1 MGANPQREYQEN
13 KEQENELTFNLLLL
27 HLEGLARLLSLA
39 LQLEIRGLLLLERLA
54 LVLVR
59 DADLHQLPVEA
70 RHVLLLLLE
79 RGPRLLE
86 RGTLPLEL
94 AQRFLAR
101 HAPLLEHGP
110 SLDESR
116 PLPPKLAFC
125 PLACGS
131 LLPELL
137 LRRGERGSLVRQGY
151 LQPLSLLEGRAA
163 LLELGASGGD
173 FSLP

>member
-1 MGANPQREYQEN
+1 MN
-13 KEQENELTFNLLLL
+13 KRKPGESKLTFNLLLL
-27 HLEGLARLLSLA
+27 PLKGLEHLVSLA
-39 LQLEIRGLLLLERLA
+39 LQLEIRGLLLLEGLA
-54 LVLVR
+54 QILVR
-59 DADLHQLPVEA
+59 DADLHQLAIEP
-70 RHVLLLLLE
+70 RNLLLLLE

-101 HAPLLEHGP
+101 HALLLERGP

-116 PLPPKLAFC
+116 PLLLKLALC
-125 PLACGS
+125 LLACGS

-137 LRRGERGSLVRQGY
+137 LCRGERGSLVCQGC

-163 LLELGASGGD
+163 LLELGAGD
-173 FSLP
+173 GNFGLP